1 MKTYN
6 GKRIS
11 KKHIVQVL
19 RSMNTTEIFRLYH
32 HIYGGKV
39 TAKDV
44 YTFIDEFITAY
55 RTYRKI
61 RTAVFNALH
70 HFKSI
75 DDPQVRDQS
84 RKAWDFKEKNAKH
97 FAVQALREEI
107 ARGFDG
113 YTKRPIMGMTHLY
126 FASPVYG
133 HSDYNKWRSVEIKG
147 NERFCE
153 VICRLADKYFP
164 LNND

>member
-11 KKHIVQVL
+11 KKYIVKVL

-32 HIYGGKV
+32 QIYGGKV
-39 TAKDV
+39 TADDV
-44 YTFIDEFITAY
+44 YTFIDEFITSL

-61 RTAVFNALH
+61 HTEVFDTLH
-70 HFKSI
+70 HYKSI
-75 DDPQVRDQS
+75 DDPQRLDQS
-84 RKAWDFKEKNAKH
+84 RKAWDFREKNAKH
-97 FAVQALREEI
+97 LAVQALREEI
-107 ARGFDG
+107 ARGLDG
-113 YTKRPIMGMTHLY
+113 YTKRPIMGRTHLY

-133 HSDYNKWRSVEIKG
+133 HRDYNKWRSIEIKG
-147 NERFCE
+147 NEHFCE

>member
-11 KKHIVQVL
+11 KKYIVKVL

-32 HIYGGKV
+32 QIYGVKV
-39 TAKDV
+39 TANDV

-61 RTAVFNALH
+61 CTAVFNSLH
-70 HFKSI
+70 HCNPI
-75 DDPQVRDQS
+75 DAPQVHDQS
-84 RKAWDFKEKNAKH
+84 RKALDFSEKNAKH

-107 ARGFDG
+107 ARGLDG

-133 HSDYNKWRSVEIKG
+133 HRDYNKWRSVEIKG

>member
-11 KKHIVQVL
+11 KKYIVKVL

-44 YTFIDEFITAY
+44 YTFIDEFITSF

-61 RTAVFNALH
+61 HTAVFDTLH
-70 HFKSI
+70 HYKSI
-75 DDPQVRDQS
+75 DDPQRLDQS
-84 RKAWDFKEKNAKH
+84 RKAWDFREKNAKH

-107 ARGFDG
+107 ARGLDG
-113 YTKRPIMGMTHLY
+113 YTKRPIMGRTHLY

-133 HSDYNKWRSVEIKG
+133 HSDYNKWRSVEIEG
-147 NERFCE
+147 NERFWE
-153 VICRLADKYFP
+153 VICRLAGKYFP
-164 LNND
+164 LNNI

>member
-32 HIYGGKV
+32 QIYGGKV
-39 TAKDV
+39 TANDV

-61 RTAVFNALH
+61 CTAVFNSLH
-70 HFKSI
+70 HYKPI
-75 DDPQVRDQS
+75 DAPQVHDQS
-84 RKAWDFKEKNAKH
+84 RKALDFSEKNAKH

-164 LNND
+164 LNNN

>member
-6 GKRIS
+6 GKNIT
-11 KKHIVQVL
+11 KKYIVKVL

-32 HIYGGKV
+32 QIYGGKV
-39 TAKDV
+39 EKSGV
-44 YTFIDEFITAY
+44 YRFIQQYAPSKRVCVAAY
-55 RTYRKI
+55 RLANPIKQRE
-61 RTAVFNALH
+61 AWEEA
-70 HFKSI
+70 
-75 DDPQVRDQS
+75 
-84 RKAWDFKEKNAKH
+84 RKALAFQKANEKHIAIEC
-97 FAVQALREEI
+97 LRENI
-107 ARGFDG
+107 ARGLDG
-113 YTKRPIMGMTHLY
+113 YTKRPIMGHTHLY

-164 LNND
+164 INK

>member
-6 GKRIS
+6 GKKIT
-11 KKHIVQVL
+11 KKYIVKVL

-32 HIYGGKV
+32 QLYGGKV
-39 TAKDV
+39 TEKDI
-44 YTFIDEFITAY
+44 YTFIDEFITSY

-61 RTAVFNALH
+61 CTAVFNTLH
-70 HFKSI
+70 HYNPI
-75 DDPQVRDQS
+75 NAIQVHDQS
-84 RKAWDFKEKNAKH
+84 RKALDFSEKNAKH

-107 ARGFDG
+107 ARGLDG
-113 YTKRPIMGMTHLY
+113 YTKRPIMGFTHLY

-133 HSDYNKWRSVEIKG
+133 HRDYNKWRSVEIKG

-153 VICRLADKYFP
+153 VMCRLADKYFP